1 MDLLLP
7 YIQLDVKYKN
17 SCKDKFFAGILM
29 RNLWK
34 SIKKVD
40 SIKQVKYNKN
50 RDVGGKANVLL
61 G

>member
-29 RNLWK
+29 RNLCF
-34 SIKKVD
+34 IYFFVD
-40 SIKQVKYNKN
+40 FLYN
-50 RDVGGKANVLL
+50 
-61 G
+61 